1 MNIVDLLKKNVV
13 MVPVV
18 VSLIVGTFTGVK
30 YIVDL
35 TETINKNKAAI
46 EIIQN
51 TDLKNQ
57 IGYIA
62 RIQENQS
69 HLLLNIET
77 NKGNTI
83 VTNDK
88 LKTMEEKVN
97 SMEQDFKNFLIK
109 DLMLNEFSR
118 LIKEKCS
125 NGACS
130 SFICGRDVYRG

>member
-1 MNIVDLLKKNVV
+1 MNLIDLLKKNVV

-18 VSLIVGTFTGVK
+18 ASLLVGTFTGVK

-35 TETINKNKAAI
+35 TETINKNKSAI
-46 EIIQN
+46 KIIN
-51 TDLKNQ
+51 ETDLKNQ

-88 LKTMEEKVN
+88 LKTMEKKINE
-97 SMEQDFKNFLIK
+97 MEQDFKNFLIMRST
-109 DLMLNEFSR
+109 LSEGN
-118 LIKEKCS
+118 
-125 NGACS
+125 
-130 SFICGRDVYRG
+130 

>member
-1 MNIVDLLKKNVV
+1 MNVVDLLKKNVV
-13 MVPVV
+13 MVPVIA
-18 VSLIVGTFTGVK
+18 SLLVGTFTGVK

-35 TETINKNKAAI
+35 TETINKNQAAI
-46 EIIQN
+46 EVIQN

-88 LKTMEEKVN
+88 IKQL
-97 SMEQDFKNFLIK
+97 EQKIKKLETDFINLLIK
-109 DLMLNEFSR
+109 RSE
-118 LIKEKCS
+118 
-125 NGACS
+125 
-130 SFICGRDVYRG
+130 

>member
-1 MNIVDLLKKNVV
+1 MNLVDLLKKNVV

-18 VSLIVGTFTGVK
+18 VSLVVGTFTGVK
-30 YIVDL
+30 YIVSL
-35 TETINKNKAAI
+35 TETINKNQAAI

-88 LKTMEEKVN
+88 IKQLEQKIKKLETDFVN
-97 SMEQDFKNFLIK
+97 LLIK
-109 DLMLNEFSR
+109 RSE
-118 LIKEKCS
+118 
-125 NGACS
+125 
-130 SFICGRDVYRG
+130 

>member
-1 MNIVDLLKKNVV
+1 MNVVDLLKKNVV

-18 VSLIVGTFTGVK
+18 ASLIVGTFTGVK

-46 EIIQN
+46 EIIKE

-97 SMEQDFKNFLIK
+97 SMEQDFKNFLIMRST
-109 DLMLNEFSR
+109 LTG
-118 LIKEKCS
+118 EK
-125 NGACS
+125 
-130 SFICGRDVYRG
+130 

>member
-1 MNIVDLLKKNVV
+1 MNVVDLLKKNVV

-18 VSLIVGTFTGVK
+18 ASLIVGTFTGVK

-97 SMEQDFKNFLIK
+97 SMEQDFKNFLIMRST
-109 DLMLNEFSR
+109 LTG
-118 LIKEKCS
+118 EK
-125 NGACS
+125 
-130 SFICGRDVYRG
+130 

>member
-1 MNIVDLLKKNVV
+1 MNLVDLLKKNVV

-18 VSLIVGTFTGVK
+18 VSLVVGTFTGVK

-35 TETINKNKAAI
+35 TETIDKNKAAI
-46 EIIQN
+46 EVIQN

-88 LKTMEEKVN
+88 IKQL
-97 SMEQDFKNFLIK
+97 EQKIKKLETDFINLLIK
-109 DLMLNEFSR
+109 RSE
-118 LIKEKCS
+118 
-125 NGACS
+125 
-130 SFICGRDVYRG
+130 

>member
-1 MNIVDLLKKNVV
+1 MNLVDLLKKNVV

-18 VSLIVGTFTGVK
+18 ASVIVGTFTGVK

-35 TETINKNKAAI
+35 TETINKNQSAI
-46 EIIQN
+46 EKIQN

-88 LKTMEEKVN
+88 LKTMEEKVKQ
-97 SMEQDFKNFLIK
+97 MEQDFRNFLIMRSTLTGDK
-109 DLMLNEFSR
+109 
-118 LIKEKCS
+118 
-125 NGACS
+125 
-130 SFICGRDVYRG
+130 